1 MPERRGTLILRPLAR
16 ERFMK
21 NSVHPMRAA
30 LLALGLGSLASLAL
44 AQNVKPPKAQLW
56 MDVSTGGMAGMPE
69 MDSAAMGGMG
79 GMLGG
84 MMGGRGGG
92 NTTYGM
98 ARGMS
103 FMPPRVLDIALYNR
117 LRPGIEA
124 SQAIP
129 AGMRMGERL
138 PLLPPPPAQPAQ
150 PVRET
155 EPSEVPQE
163 YQREP
168 PKGRILI
175 YWGCSTEVRSGQP
188 RIIDLARGNPADFG
202 KAFAGRYAPDR
213 GARVG
218 PGHALFPN
226 EKNTVSLSRESSLVG
241 EHQVQG
247 DGVPANFRFT
257 LGAAQDLMPAIE
269 LQSSGS
275 PKDSIALNWR
285 PVVNARAYF
294 LHAMGQAGEN
304 DLVMWSSS
312 ETADTGMGLFDY
324 LPNATIDRWIKEK
337 VLLQPETTQCA
348 IPRGI
353 FAPKGGAGGRGD
365 DAGGMVRMI
374 AYGSESNF
382 AHPPRPADPRAVW
395 EPDWAVRVRVKSST
409 MAMLGEQ
416 QGGRSGRSGRSAD
429 PSGSAA
435 PAEAGQDSGAPA
447 TPSIGDVI
455 NPLGNPGNLLKGLFG
470 R

>member
-1 MPERRGTLILRPLAR
+1 LPK

-21 NSVHPMRAA
+21 NSSHPLNAT
-30 LLALGLGSLASLAL
+30 LLALGLSSLATVAL

-69 MDSAAMGGMG
+69 MDMPGGMG
-79 GMLGG
+79 AMLGG
-84 MMGGRGGG
+84 MMGGRAGGAGG
-92 NTTYGM
+92 NTTYGT
-98 ARGMS
+98 ARGMTI
-103 FMPPRVLDIALYNR
+103 MPPRVLDIALYNR
-117 LRPGIEA
+117 LKPGVEA
-124 SQAIP
+124 AQAIP
-129 AGMRMGERL
+129 PGMRMGDRL
-138 PLLPPPPAQPAQ
+138 PLLPPPPAQA
-150 PVRET
+150 VRET

-163 YQREP
+163 YQRET

-175 YWGCSTEVRSGQP
+175 YWGCSTEVRPGQP

-218 PGHALFPN
+218 PGYVLFPN
-226 EKNTVSLSRESSLVG
+226 EKNTVSLSRDSSLVG

-247 DGVPANFRFT
+247 DGVPANFKFA

-285 PVVNARAYF
+285 SVTNARAYF
-294 LHAMGQAGEN
+294 LHAMGQVGEN
-304 DLVMWSSS
+304 DMVMWSSS
-312 ETADTGMGLFDY
+312 ETPDTGMGLFDY
-324 LPNATIDRWIKEK
+324 LPNGTIDSWVREK
-337 VLLQPETTQCA
+337 VLLQPQTTQCA

-353 FAPKGGAGGRGD
+353 FAPKGSSSGGRGD
-365 DAGGMVRMI
+365 SAGGMLRMI

-382 AHPPRPADPRAVW
+382 AHPPRPADPKAVW
-395 EPDWAVRVRVKSST
+395 EPDWAVRLRVKSST
-409 MAMLGEQ
+409 MAMLGDEQ
-416 QGGRSGRSGRSAD
+416 QGARGGRSSRSAS
-429 PSGSAA
+429 PSGGSTTA
-435 PAEAGQDSGAPA
+435 PAGQDSTAPA
-447 TPSIGDVI
+447 APASPSIGDVI
-455 NPLGNPGNLLKGLFG
+455 NPANVLKGLFG